1 MSYQVLARKW
11 RPRTFK
17 DLVGQEHVVQ
27 ALVNGLDQDRVHH
40 AFLLTGT
47 RGVGKTTIARILA
60 KCLNCERGVSSTP
73 CGVCGSCVDLDE
85 GRFVDM
91 LEIDA
96 ASKTRVDDTRELL
109 ETVQYTPSRGRYKV
123 YIIDEVHMLSG
134 HSFNAL
140 LKTLEE
146 PPPHVKFILA
156 TTDPHKLPVTILSR
170 CLRFSLTRLLPGQIS
185 AHLHKILQAES
196 ITADASAVM
205 RIARAADGSIRDGL
219 SLLDQAIAYGGGS
232 LKDADVANMLG
243 SIDHAHVAAIID
255 ALASSDASALLAIV
269 NELVLQSR
277 NLEGALD
284 ELAEAM
290 HRIALIQAAP
300 DFRDPVRNDWDS
312 LVQRAAQITAE
323 DAQLYYQIAITGRR
337 DLGLA
342 PDPRTGLEMTLL
354 RMLAF
359 RPAGNDSSATA
370 GGATPVRIKTA
381 AGHAPQSARA
391 TQTKPGAGDSQ
402 AGQAGDKTAAG
413 HAPQSARVTQD
424 KPGAADSQAAQTG
437 DKTATGQPPQSA
449 RATQSKP
456 GKRDSQAAQAARAA
470 FDELQNGKPATSV
483 EPPKSAAEFEAA
495 PELEFGQQ
503 PDPAAVADK
512 PADAG
517 DPARDWSGLQ
527 TRLDLS
533 GAVREF
539 ARQIQL
545 VSIDRNQWKF
555 LVPATLQHLGS
566 ESVVQSLSTAL
577 SSHLGHAVKLD
588 LRGASEPLNSV
599 AAEVTRA
606 EGKRQSEAERAIEED
621 PTVQQLK
628 KEFGAKIVADSIQ
641 PIQ

>member
-11 RPRTFK
+11 RPHTFG

-60 KCLNCERGVSSTP
+60 KCLNCEKGVSSTP
-73 CGVCGSCVDLDE
+73 CGECGSCVDVDE

-109 ETVQYTPSRGRYKV
+109 ETVQFTPSRGRYKV

-146 PPPHVKFILA
+146 PPPHVKFVLA
-156 TTDPHKLPVTILSR
+156 TTDPHKLPITILSR
-170 CLRFSLTRLLPGQIS
+170 CLRFSLTRLLPDQIS
-185 AHLHKILQAES
+185 AHLHKILDAES
-196 ITADASAVM
+196 IAADESAVM
-205 RIARAADGSIRDGL
+205 RIARAADGSMRDGL

-255 ALASSDASALLAIV
+255 ALSASDAPALMHIV

-277 NLEGALD
+277 NLESVLD

-300 DFRDPVRNDWDS
+300 DFRDPVREDWDS
-312 LVQRAAQITAE
+312 LVERAAQMSAE

-342 PDPRTGLEMTLL
+342 PDPRSGLEMTLL

-359 RPAGNDSSATA
+359 RPAGDGSATA
-370 GGATPVRIKTA
+370 PGSAGPANAKPAAAAGKTGAGNTPQPVRASQEQPAGGASA
-381 AGHAPQSARA
+381 AA
-391 TQTKPGAGDSQ
+391 K
-402 AGQAGDKTAAG
+402 
-413 HAPQSARVTQD
+413 
-424 KPGAADSQAAQTG
+424 
-437 DKTATGQPPQSA
+437 
-449 RATQSKP
+449 
-456 GKRDSQAAQAARAA
+456 AARAA
-470 FDELQNGKPATSV
+470 FDQMLNPQPPAAP
-483 EPPKSAAEFEAA
+483 EPSESKKEAEVA
-495 PELEFGQQ
+495 PELEFGQR
-503 PDPAAVADK
+503 PELKAVTDEPAGGV
-512 PADAG
+512 
-517 DPARDWSGLQ
+517 DPARDWSSLQ
-527 TRLDLS
+527 DRLDLS

-545 VSIDRNQWKF
+545 ESIDKNKWKF
-555 LVPATLQHLGS
+555 LVPDSLQHLGS
-566 ESVVQSLSTAL
+566 KSVVQSLKTAL
-577 SSHLGHAVKLD
+577 SSHLGQEVMLD
-588 LRGASEPLNSV
+588 LHGASEPLKSV
-599 AAEVTRA
+599 AAAETQAEV
-606 EGKRQSEAERAIEED
+606 KRMSDAERSIEDD
-621 PTVQQLK
+621 PTVQEIR
-628 KEFGAKIVADSIQ
+628 KEFGAKIVPDSIQ

>member
-11 RPRTFK
+11 RPHTFA

-60 KCLNCERGVSSTP
+60 KCLNCEKGVSSKP
-73 CGVCGSCVDLDE
+73 CGECGSCVDVDE

-109 ETVQYTPSRGRYKV
+109 ETVQFTPSRGRFKV

-146 PPPHVKFILA
+146 PPPHVKFVLA
-156 TTDPHKLPVTILSR
+156 TTDPHKLPITILSR
-170 CLRFSLTRLLPGQIS
+170 CLRFSLTRLLPDQIG
-185 AHLHKILQAES
+185 AHLHKILDAES
-196 ITADASAVM
+196 IAADKSAVM
-205 RIARAADGSIRDGL
+205 RIARAADGSMRDGL

-232 LKDADVANMLG
+232 LRDADVANMLG

-255 ALASSDASALLAIV
+255 ALSAADAPALMNIV

-277 NLEGALD
+277 NLESVLD

-300 DFRDPVRNDWDS
+300 GFRDPVREDWDS
-312 LVQRAAQITAE
+312 LVERAAQISAE

-359 RPAGNDSSATA
+359 RPAGD
-370 GGATPVRIKTA
+370 G
-381 AGHAPQSARA
+381 RA
-391 TQTKPGAGDSQ
+391 TQPGSAEPGNHKPAAAAGKTGAGTAPRPVTASQ
-402 AGQAGDKTAAG
+402 
-413 HAPQSARVTQD
+413 
-424 KPGAADSQAAQTG
+424 
-437 DKTATGQPPQSA
+437 GQPAGSA
-449 RATQSKP
+449 SE
-456 GKRDSQAAQAARAA
+456 AAKAARAA
-470 FDELQNGKPATSV
+470 FDQLLNPEQPAAPAPAASKKTAHV
-483 EPPKSAAEFEAA
+483 EP
-495 PELEFGQQ
+495 ELDFGRR
-503 PDPAAVADK
+503 PDLQAVTDTA
-512 PADAG
+512 AG
-517 DPARDWSGLQ
+517 DPARDWSSLQ
-527 TRLDLS
+527 DRLDLS

-545 VSIDRNQWKF
+545 ESIDKNRWKF
-555 LVPATLQHLGS
+555 LVPDSLQHLGS
-566 ESVVQSLSTAL
+566 KSVVQSLKTAL
-577 SSHLGHAVKLD
+577 SSHLGQEVMLD
-588 LRGASEPLNSV
+588 LHGASEPLQSV
-599 AAEVTRA
+599 AATETQAEV
-606 EGKRQSEAERAIEED
+606 KRMSDAERAIEED
-621 PTVQQLK
+621 PTVQEIKQA
-628 KEFGAKIVADSIQ
+628 FGAKIVPDSIQ